1 MESTQFL
8 IIVGI
13 WYIIGFISITYLT
26 IKHDDLTI
34 TDLIFNSF
42 IALSGVILL
51 LFVLIDKYGDT
62 IIIKKSKNKKQKT

>member
-8 IIVGI
+8 IIVSI
-13 WYIIGFISITYLT
+13 WYIIGFISITYLIT
-26 IKHDDLTI
+26 KDDDLTI

-42 IALSGVILL
+42 ISFAGVILL